1 MLVYLTFFLA
11 SALSLGIGF
20 TVLNSG
26 APVLAGFWFV
36 GGIGF
41 AATLLGFVI
50 NDFLVLY
57 QEYRDSN
64 GHAAE

>member
-1 MLVYLTFFLA
+1 MLIYLVFFIA
-11 SALSLGIGF
+11 SALSLAVGF
-20 TVLNSG
+20 AVLNSG

-57 QEYRDSN
+57 QEYRDTHD
-64 GHAAE
+64 HAAE